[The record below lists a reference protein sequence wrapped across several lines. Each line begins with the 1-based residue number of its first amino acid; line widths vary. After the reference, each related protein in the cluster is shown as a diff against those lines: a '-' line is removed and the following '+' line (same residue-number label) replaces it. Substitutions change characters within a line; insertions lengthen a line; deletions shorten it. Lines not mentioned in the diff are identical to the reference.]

1 MKFIEQ
7 MTTEIQELPEIGEIV
22 IATIKKTGDHG
33 AYVSL
38 DEYDNIQG
46 FLHISEIAPGWVRK
60 VTKYVKE
67 GDKKVLLVKK
77 IQEDRAEIDLSLKQI
92 SKEQRKKKLLD
103 VKRFEKEQGILKNI
117 QDKVKLSSKE
127 IDDLEEKLL
136 SKYKSV
142 YDAIIAIAA
151 KNISV
156 IDDLG
161 FSEKIKSTIEELS
174 TKIKLPSVEIR
185 GILEM
190 TSNKPDGIEAVNKSN
205 LIVAENRSE
214 GTWKG
219 SLTMINLAK
228 ATLEILKDDLD
239 TPTTV
244 AIQDGTA
251 WVLQAQFSHLFGDE
265 KNIPPGPFE
274 ILGVQYKT
282 SILTKIKKLL
292 DFKN

>member
-1 MKFIEQ
+1 MA
-7 MTTEIQELPEIGEIV
+7 TETQELPEIGEIV

-46 FLHISEIAPGWVRK
+46 FLHISEIAPGWGRK

-117 QDKVKLSSKE
+117 QDKVKLSSE
-127 IDDLEEKLL
+127 EVDQLEDKLL

-142 YDAIIAIAA
+142 YDAMIEIGT

-156 IDDLG
+156 IDDLEI
-161 FSEKIKSTIEELS
+161 SEKIKKTIDDLS
-174 TKIKLPSVEIR
+174 KKIKLPTVEIR
-185 GILEM
+185 GILEI
-190 TSNKPDGIEAVNKSN
+190 TNNKSN
-205 LIVAENRSE
+205 GIEIIRKILLDAIKESQNEKIEMSYLGAPKYRLSIIAQDFKTAE
-214 GTWKG
+214 K
-219 SLTMINLAK
+219 
-228 ATLEILKDDLD
+228 ILKPILEK
-239 TPTTV
+239 
-244 AIQDGTA
+244 I
-251 WVLQAQFSHLFGDE
+251 E
-265 KNIPPGPFE
+265 KNIVKQSGTFKFSRE
-274 ILGVQYKT
+274 ESK
-282 SILTKIKKLL
+282 KIGEG
-292 DFKN
+292 

>member
-1 MKFIEQ
+1 MS
-7 MTTEIQELPEIGEIV
+7 TETQELPEVGEIV

-60 VTKYVKE
+60 VTKYVRE

-77 IQEDRAEIDLSLKQI
+77 IQENRAEIDLSLKQI

-117 QDKVKLSSKE
+117 QDKVKLSSE
-127 IDDLEEKLL
+127 EVDSLEEKLL

-142 YDAIIAIAA
+142 YDAIIEIGT

-156 IDDLG
+156 IDDLEI
-161 FSEKIKSTIEELS
+161 SEKIKKTIDELS
-174 TKIKLPSVEIR
+174 KKIKLPSVEIR

-190 TSNKPDGIEAVNKSN
+190 TNNKSDGIEIIRKILLDAIKESQNEK
-205 LIVAENRSE
+205 I
-214 GTWKG
+214 
-219 SLTMINLAK
+219 
-228 ATLEILKDDLD
+228 EILYLGAPKYRLSII
-239 TPTTV
+239 
-244 AIQDGTA
+244 AQDFKTA
-251 WVLQAQFSHLFGDE
+251 EKTLKPILEKIE
-265 KNIPPGPFE
+265 KNASKQSGTFKFSRE
-274 ILGVQYKT
+274 ESKKT
-282 SILTKIKKLL
+282 GEG
-292 DFKN
+292 

>member
-1 MKFIEQ
+1 

-22 IATIKKTGDHG
+22 IATVKKTGDHG

-60 VTKYVKE
+60 VTKFVKE

-77 IQEDRAEIDLSLKQI
+77 IQADRAEIDLSLKQI

-103 VKRFEKEQGILKNI
+103 VKRFEKEQSILKNI
-117 QDKVKLSSKE
+117 QDKVKLSSDE

-142 YDAIIAIAA
+142 YDAIIEIAT

-156 IDDLG
+156 LDDLG
-161 FSEKIKSTIEELS
+161 ISKKIMGVIEELGK
-174 TKIKLPSVEIR
+174 KINIPTVEIR

-190 TSNKPDGIEAVNKSN
+190 TSKKSDGIEIIK
-205 LIVAENRSE
+205 
-214 GTWKG
+214 K
-219 SLTMINLAK
+219 
-228 ATLEILKDDLD
+228 ILLD
-239 TPTTV
+239 
-244 AIQDGTA
+244 AIQESQNKKIEISYLGAPRYRLSIIAQDFKTAEKTLKPIIEKIEKNVSKLDGTFK
-251 WVLQAQFSHLFGDE
+251 FSRE
-265 KNIPPGPFE
+265 ESK
-274 ILGVQYKT
+274 KT
-282 SILTKIKKLL
+282 GEG
-292 DFKN
+292 

>member
-1 MKFIEQ
+1 MS
-7 MTTEIQELPEIGEIV
+7 TETQELPEVGEIV

-77 IQEDRAEIDLSLKQI
+77 IQANRAEIDLSLKQI

-117 QDKVKLSSKE
+117 QDKVKLSSE
-127 IDDLEEKLL
+127 EVDDLEEKLL

-142 YDAIIAIAA
+142 YDAVIDIGTN
-151 KNISV
+151 NINV
-156 IDDLG
+156 IDDLEI
-161 FSEKIKSTIEELS
+161 SEKIKKTIDELS
-174 TKIKLPSVEIR
+174 KKIKLPTVEIR

-190 TSNKPDGIEAVNKSN
+190 TNNKSDGIEIIRKILLDAIKESQNQKITILYLGAPKYRLS
-205 LIVAENRSE
+205 IVAQDFKTAE
-214 GTWKG
+214 K
-219 SLTMINLAK
+219 
-228 ATLEILKDDLD
+228 TLKPILEK
-239 TPTTV
+239 
-244 AIQDGTA
+244 I
-251 WVLQAQFSHLFGDE
+251 E
-265 KNIPPGPFE
+265 KNTSKQNGTFKFSRE
-274 ILGVQYKT
+274 ESKKT
-282 SILTKIKKLL
+282 GEG
-292 DFKN
+292 